1 VTGLFSYDKFI
12 FRPHDFLLVSE
23 DTYAARVN
31 HPGLVKTSDQSLF
44 NSSNVSLF
52 TSAEALRASDISR
65 VPSLNLQPNTCGGTS
80 KEITSSPYKKCAE
93 ATQEKKIK
101 QATKSKTSWL
111 ALNALLGP
119 SKRRNRTVCRDP
131 TPPDTPS
138 DSDTDL
144 AVPFTDDSTD
154 EEEQDADCVLC
165 TGRFSEDHNAEEWI
179 GCAKCFS
186 WAHILC
192 VGGRFCL

>member
-1 VTGLFSYDKFI
+1 MND
-12 FRPHDFLLVSE
+12 P
-23 DTYAARVN
+23 A
-31 HPGLVKTSDQSLF
+31 LVKTTDQPSF
-44 NSSNVSLF
+44 SSVNFSPF
-52 TSAEALRASDISR
+52 TSAEALRASDISD
-65 VPSLNLQPNTCGGTS
+65 VPSWNLQPYTRGGTAKKITS
-80 KEITSSPYKKCAE
+80 SSYKKFVGATQKKEIT
-93 ATQEKKIK
+93 
-101 QATKSKTSWL
+101 QATNSKTSWL

-119 SKRRNRTVCRDP
+119 SKRRYRTVCRDP

-144 AVPFTDDSTD
+144 AVPFADDSTD